1 MRPCLSVAHV
11 SALGSRL
18 SALNE
23 NVRPAGPA
31 RYAVLAN
38 QIGVPGRS
46 GVAHLEVKNAVQGE
60 GGGVRMEANLDRLKP
75 KILPHLFQ
83 EGLEVVD
90 SLTPS

>member
-46 GVAHLEVKNAVQGE
+46 GVAHLEVKDAVQGD
-60 GGGVRMEANLDRLKP
+60 GGGIRIEMHLDRLKP
-75 KILPHLFQ
+75 QILAHLFQ
-83 EGLEVVD
+83 ERLEILD